1 MPMKKIAIALI
12 ALAAMAARGSAQGII
27 KHAPIVNTTKKASV
41 KTAPRRKAVPRKVLS
56 YQERFDMA
64 AHQRRQAAWLM
75 DNMVFVKG
83 GTFTAGCDTC
93 KYKEPVRQI
102 TLDSYYI
109 CKYELSEA
117 LWDAFMNDNW
127 WEGSYRFYT
136 EEPMGKNSVRSR
148 ISCKD
153 IQTFLKRLNDFT
165 GQEFRLPTEAE
176 WEYAANEGKARP
188 PYRYSG
194 SNDADEVAW
203 YGGNLDKRKGI
214 RAYGQKKPNAL
225 GLYDMSG
232 NYLEMCSDP
241 FAYNTSEPQV
251 NPKGRRG
258 NVCPPTQHS
267 HVAKGGW
274 YESPQ
279 YTLYPW
285 YHGYAGFTEDG
296 SYHLTIRLAA
306 STLKR

>member
-1 MPMKKIAIALI
+1 MPMKKITIAII
-12 ALAAMAARGSAQGII
+12 ALAAMAASGSAQGII

-102 TLDSYYI
+102 TIDSYYI

-203 YGGNLDKRKGI
+203 YGGNLDKRKGF

-232 NYLEMCSDP
+232 NYLEMCSDI

-251 NPKGRRG
+251 NPKGRNG

-285 YHGYAGFTEDG
+285 YHGYSGFTEDG

>member
-1 MPMKKIAIALI
+1 MKKIAIVLI
-12 ALAAMAARGSAQGII
+12 ALAAMAASGSAQGII
-27 KHAPIVNTTKKASV
+27 KHAPIVSTTKKASV
-41 KTAPRRKAVPRKVLS
+41 KTAPRRKAAPRKVLS

-102 TLDSYYI
+102 TIDSYYI

-232 NYLEMCSDP
+232 NYLEMCSDI

-285 YHGYAGFTEDG
+285 YHGYSGFTEDG

>member
-1 MPMKKIAIALI
+1 MKKITIVLI
-12 ALAAMAARGSAQGII
+12 ALGALAVRGSAQGII

-109 CKYELSEA
+109 CKYELSQA
-117 LWDAFMNDNW
+117 LWAAFMNDRW
-127 WEGSYRFYT
+127 FESTYEFYT
-136 EEPMGKNSVRSR
+136 KNPFGKNYVQSR

-176 WEYAANEGKARP
+176 WEYAANEGKPKP

-194 SNDADEVAW
+194 GSNADEVAW
-203 YGGNLDKRKGI
+203 YGANSGEHKQSHP
-214 RAYGQKKPNAL
+214 YGQKKPNAL

-232 NYLEMCSDP
+232 NYLEMCSDI

-251 NPKGRRG
+251 NPKGRNG

-274 YESPQ
+274 YESPL

-285 YHGYAGFTEDG
+285 YHGYSGFTDNG

>member
-1 MPMKKIAIALI
+1 MKKITIVLI

-75 DNMVFVKG
+75 DNMVLVKG

-109 CKYELSEA
+109 CKYELSSA
-117 LWDAFMNDNW
+117 LWDAFMTDHW

-136 EEPMGKNSVRSR
+136 EEPMGKNYVESH

-232 NYLEMCSDP
+232 NYLEMCSDI

-251 NPKGRRG
+251 NPKGRDG

-285 YHGYAGFTEDG
+285 YHGYSGFTDNG
-296 SYHLTIRLAA
+296 SYHLTIRLVA

>member
-1 MPMKKIAIALI
+1 MKKIAIALI
-12 ALAAMAARGSAQGII
+12 VLASMTASASAQGII
-27 KHAPIVNTTKKASV
+27 KHKPIVNTTKKAAP
-41 KTAPRRKAVPRKVLS
+41 KTTPRRKAVPRKVLS

-127 WEGSYRFYT
+127 WEGSYEYYT
-136 EEPMGKNSVRSR
+136 QKPFGENSVKGR

-194 SNDADEVAW
+194 GSNADEVAW
-203 YGGNLDKRKGI
+203 YGGNLDKRKGF

-232 NYLEMCSDP
+232 NYLEMCSDL

-285 YHGYAGFTEDG
+285 YHGYSGFTEDG

>member
-1 MPMKKIAIALI
+1 MKKIAIALI

>member
-1 MPMKKIAIALI
+1 MKKITIALI
-12 ALAAMAARGSAQGII
+12 ALAAMAVSGSAQGII

-75 DNMVFVKG
+75 DNMVLVKG

-232 NYLEMCSDP
+232 NYLEMCSDI

-251 NPKGRRG
+251 NPKGRNG

-285 YHGYAGFTEDG
+285 YHGYSGFTDNG
-296 SYHLTIRLAA
+296 SYRLTIRLAA

>member
-1 MPMKKIAIALI
+1 MKKITIAII
-12 ALAAMAARGSAQGII
+12 ALAALAVRGSAQGII

-102 TLDSYYI
+102 TIDSYYI

-203 YGGNLDKRKGI
+203 YGGNLDKRKGF

-232 NYLEMCSDP
+232 NYLEMCSDI

-251 NPKGRRG
+251 NPKGRNG

-285 YHGYAGFTEDG
+285 YHGYSGFTDNG

>member
-1 MPMKKIAIALI
+1 MKKIAIALI

-232 NYLEMCSDP
+232 NYLEMCSDI

-285 YHGYAGFTEDG
+285 YHGYSGFTEDG

>member
-1 MPMKKIAIALI
+1 MKKITIVLI
-12 ALAAMAARGSAQGII
+12 ALGALAVRGSAQGII

-75 DNMVFVKG
+75 DNMVLVKG

-109 CKYELSEA
+109 CKYELSSA
-117 LWDAFMNDNW
+117 LWDAFMTDHW

-136 EEPMGKNSVRSR
+136 EEPMGKNYVESH

-176 WEYAANEGKARP
+176 WEYAANEGKPKP

-194 SNDADEVAW
+194 GNNADEVAW
-203 YGGNLDKRKGI
+203 YGANSGEYKQSHP
-214 RAYGQKKPNAL
+214 YGQKKPNAL

-232 NYLEMCSDP
+232 NHEEMCSDI
-241 FAYNTSEPQV
+241 FDFNTSEPQV
-251 NPKGRRG
+251 NPKGRSG
-258 NVCPPTQHS
+258 NVCSPTKHS
-267 HVAKGGW
+267 HVTKGGH
-274 YESPQ
+274 YESLQ
-279 YTLYPW
+279 EHLYPW
-285 YHGYAGFTEDG
+285 TRNCHFNSDTG
-296 SYHLTIRLAA
+296 SCYVTIRLVA

>member
-1 MPMKKIAIALI
+1 MKKITIVLI
-12 ALAAMAARGSAQGII
+12 ALAALAVRGSAQGII

-41 KTAPRRKAVPRKVLS
+41 KTAPRRKAAPRKVLS

-102 TLDSYYI
+102 TIDSYYI

-232 NYLEMCSDP
+232 NYLEMCSDI

-251 NPKGRRG
+251 NPKGRDG

-285 YHGYAGFTEDG
+285 YHGYSGFTDNG
-296 SYHLTIRLAA
+296 SYHLTIRLVA

>member
-1 MPMKKIAIALI
+1 MKKITIAII
-12 ALAAMAARGSAQGII
+12 ALAALAVRGSAQGII

-41 KTAPRRKAVPRKVLS
+41 KTAPRRKAAPRKVLS

-75 DNMVFVKG
+75 DNMVLVKG

-102 TLDSYYI
+102 TIDSYYI

-232 NYLEMCSDP
+232 NYLEMCSDI

-251 NPKGRRG
+251 NPKGRDG

-285 YHGYAGFTEDG
+285 YHGYSGFTDNG
-296 SYHLTIRLAA
+296 SYHLTIRLVA

>member
-1 MPMKKIAIALI
+1 MKKITIAII
-12 ALAAMAARGSAQGII
+12 ALAAMAASGSAQGII

-102 TLDSYYI
+102 TIDSYYI

-203 YGGNLDKRKGI
+203 YGGNLDKRKGF

-232 NYLEMCSDP
+232 NYLEMCSDI

-251 NPKGRRG
+251 NPKGRNG

-285 YHGYAGFTEDG
+285 YHGYSGFTEDG

>member
-1 MPMKKIAIALI
+1 MKKITIAII
-12 ALAAMAARGSAQGII
+12 ALAALAVRGSAQGII

-75 DNMVFVKG
+75 DNMVLVKG

-232 NYLEMCSDP
+232 NYLEMCSDI

-251 NPKGRRG
+251 NPKGRNG

-285 YHGYAGFTEDG
+285 YHGYSGFTDNG
-296 SYHLTIRLAA
+296 SYRLTIRLVA

>member
-1 MPMKKIAIALI
+1 MKKIAIALI
-12 ALAAMAARGSAQGII
+12 VLASMTASASAQGVI
-27 KHAPIVNTTKKASV
+27 KHKPIVNTTKKASV

-75 DNMVFVKG
+75 DNMVLVKG

-109 CKYELSEA
+109 CKYELSQA
-117 LWDAFMNDNW
+117 LWAAFMNDRW
-127 WEGSYRFYT
+127 WEGSYEYYT
-136 EEPMGKNSVRSR
+136 QKPFGENSVKGR

-194 SNDADEVAW
+194 GSNADEVAW
-203 YGGNLDKRKGI
+203 YGGNLDKRKGF

-232 NYLEMCSDP
+232 NYLEMCSDL

-285 YHGYAGFTEDG
+285 YHGYSGFTEDG

>member
-1 MPMKKIAIALI
+1 MKKIAIALI
-12 ALAAMAARGSAQGII
+12 FLAAMTASASAQGII
-27 KHAPIVNTTKKASV
+27 QHKPIVNTTKKTAP
-41 KTAPRRKAVPRKVLS
+41 KTTPRRKAAPRKELS

-75 DNMVFVKG
+75 DNMVLVRG

-93 KYKEPVRQI
+93 RYKEPVRQI

-109 CKYELSEA
+109 CKYELTQA
-117 LWDAFMNDNW
+117 LWYAFMNDHW
-127 WEGSYRFYT
+127 WEGTYEFYT
-136 EEPMGKNSVRSR
+136 KNPLGKDYVQSR
-148 ISCKD
+148 MSCKD

-176 WEYAANEGKARP
+176 WEYAANEGKPKP

-203 YGGNLDKRKGI
+203 YGGNLDKSRTSHH
-214 RAYGQKKPNAL
+214 YGKKKPNAL

-232 NYLEMCSDP
+232 NYLEMCSDL

-251 NPKGRRG
+251 NPKGREG
-258 NVCPPTQHS
+258 NVCPPERHS
-267 HVAKGGW
+267 HVGKGGW

-285 YHGYAGFTEDG
+285 YHAYTGNSETG
-296 SYHLTIRLAA
+296 SYHITIRLAA

>member
-1 MPMKKIAIALI
+1 MKKITIAIIALG
-12 ALAAMAARGSAQGII
+12 ALAVRGSAQGII

-75 DNMVFVKG
+75 DNMVLVKG

-102 TLDSYYI
+102 TIDSYYI

-153 IQTFLKRLNDFT
+153 IQTFLKRFNDFT

-232 NYLEMCSDP
+232 NYLEMCSDI

-251 NPKGRRG
+251 NPKGRDG

-285 YHGYAGFTEDG
+285 YHGYSGFTDNG
-296 SYHLTIRLAA
+296 SYHLTIRLVA
-306 STLKR
+306 STLKQ